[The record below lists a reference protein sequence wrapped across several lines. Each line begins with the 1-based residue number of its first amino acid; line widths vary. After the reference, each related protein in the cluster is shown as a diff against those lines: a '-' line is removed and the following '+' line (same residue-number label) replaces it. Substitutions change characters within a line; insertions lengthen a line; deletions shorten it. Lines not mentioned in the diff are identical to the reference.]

1 MADAATEVTADA
13 GAPEP
18 PRMGS
23 PEHRAAVIER
33 VAAARETGEEGT
45 APAAETEV
53 AKPDTPE
60 DGQTA
65 PAPTDDG
72 QPAAPAG
79 EGAPAP
85 DESEPDWTDPEA
97 RAAYLKDRD
106 DAAEKQRK
114 ESLENQKRSI
124 EGQNRGDRE
133 FAAQQRLIA
142 ELDKLDPMERQERL
156 ADEPDEAILWAQHQ
170 KTNDQTMQAAG
181 NRYFIDSMVPLLRT
195 TLGALDGMPDFDE
208 FFGDPEKA
216 ATAQGLEGGLYE
228 WLATTAMEAGATD
241 AVAKFK
247 ESAEF
252 KRLLTETAENAV
264 KDGLPSMGAP
274 PPSSERRPSGPG
286 QAAESDNPR
295 VRAMRNAAKTAGV
308 DLNEDALTEME
319 RNSRGRRRTVGAAS

>member
-18 PRMGS
+18 PRIGS

-33 VAAARETGEEGT
+33 VAAAQETGEEGT
-45 APAAETEV
+45 TPAAEAEV
-53 AKPDTPE
+53 ATPDAPE
-60 DGQTA
+60 DGQA
-65 PAPTDDG
+65 APTPTENG
-72 QPAAPAG
+72 QSAAPADEG
-79 EGAPAP
+79 EPAP
-85 DESEPDWTDPEA
+85 EEELPDFTDPEA
-97 RAAYLKDRD
+97 RDVWLKERD
-106 DAAEKQRK
+106 DAAEEKHR
-114 ESLENQKRSI
+114 ESLENQKRSL
-124 EGQNRGDRE
+124 EGTFASDRE
-133 FAAQQRLIA
+133 FAAQQRLIK
-142 ELDKLDPMERQERL
+142 ELDDPMERQERL
-156 ADEPDEAILWAQHQ
+156 ADNPDEAILWAQHQ
-170 KTNDQTMQAAG
+170 KTNSQTMQAAG

-195 TLGALDGMPDFDE
+195 TLSALDGMPDFDE

-264 KDGLPSMGAP
+264 KDGLPGMGAP

-308 DLNEDALTEME
+308 DLNEDALQDME
-319 RNSRGRRRTVGAAS
+319 RNGRGRRRTVGAAS